1 MPSSLR
7 SRLAE
12 LATEFSASVLDAIRG
27 ASLEE
32 LLSGS
37 RGERARAP
45 SRGPAPAKRG
55 ARLAGP
61 RAAAPAPAPARD
73 TSAATAAPAARR
85 RGGRLARRS
94 SGDIAGVVT
103 SIVGLLKSSP
113 AGLRAEEIRAKLGL
127 QAKELPRPLKEGL
140 DAGTLSKSGQKRA
153 TTYFVGGGGRKVTPR
168 AARGGRAVAKRAARP
183 KAKARP
189 ARAAGAKRRGTA
201 KKK

>member
-12 LATEFSASVLDAIRG
+12 LATAFSASVLDAIRG

-37 RGERARAP
+37 SGQRARVP
-45 SRGPAPAKRG
+45 SPAKRG

-61 RAAAPAPAPARD
+61 RPAAPAPAPARD

-153 TTYFVGGGGRKVTPR
+153 TTYFVGGGGRKVAAR

-189 ARAAGAKRRGTA
+189 ARAAGAKRRGTV

>member
-12 LATEFSASVLDAIRG
+12 LAIEFSASVLDAIRG

-37 RGERARAP
+37 SGERARGP

-55 ARLAGP
+55 ARRAGP

-73 TSAATAAPAARR
+73 TAAATAAPAARR

-127 QAKELPRPLKEGL
+127 HAKELPRPLKEGL

-153 TTYFVGGGGRKVTPR
+153 TTYFVGGGGRKVAAR

-183 KAKARP
+183 KAKATP